1 MQLKN
6 YIANIQKNNIVVSKE
21 IKTGKTLNIIN
32 ANFVI
37 LTCATDKHNRHVR
50 S

>member
-1 MQLKN
+1 MHKKYN
-6 YIANIQKNNIVVSKE
+6 ANIPKNNLVVTKE
-21 IKTGKTLNIIN
+21 IKTRKTLNIIN

-37 LTCATDKHNRHVR
+37 LTCATDKHNRYVR